1 MKITTKHAS
10 NSPVTFVTQ
19 QRFAVLLRKLIV
31 VNTEVYTVKTVC
43 TPYKNSLDSATKTL
57 IKLNKRK
64 SVFAG

>member
-31 VNTEVYTVKTVC
+31 VNTEVYTFKTVC
-43 TPYKNSLDSATKTL
+43 TPSYKNSLDSATKTF
-57 IKLNKRK
+57 IQLN
-64 SVFAG
+64 